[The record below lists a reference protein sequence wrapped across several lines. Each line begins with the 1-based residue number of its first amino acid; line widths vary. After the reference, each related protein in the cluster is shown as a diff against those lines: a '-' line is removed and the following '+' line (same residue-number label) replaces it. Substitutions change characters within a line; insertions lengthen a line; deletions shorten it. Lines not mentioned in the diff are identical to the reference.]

1 LALCL
6 VLHELPAGGEEAIEA
21 SLWQLSES
29 HWGLPGAM
37 LVETGVSARYL
48 LSYLRQALAR
58 EGIEG
63 RLLVTSLA
71 GQVHTT
77 GLDTAIPA
85 WIQASQCALAE

>member
-1 LALCL
+1 M
-6 VLHELPAGGEEAIEA
+6 HELPAGGEEAIEA

-37 LVETGVSARYL
+37 LVETGVSPSYL

-63 RLLVTSLA
+63 RLLVTSFA

-77 GLDTAIPA
+77 GLDTGILA
-85 WIQASQCALAE
+85 WIQASQSALAE